1 MCIKEAHHIM
11 KETTKNQMNYLFI
24 KTATGNTSE
33 QSQSITNIVEL
44 ERRFLLQLEAYPS
57 FPAEDQMVIDYF
69 CNQLRHSI
77 TTREKSEAYC
87 NLTRMLAKFMKIG
100 TEWLNSQYGIDLV
113 VISTARQKS
122 LVSEFAKLLD
132 KSNQKDP
139 SFISDVYGV
148 RYITLNG
155 GKHAINKTAFAT
167 VKLLN
172 VLCGLSK
179 KDRMDFAQY
188 IKNTNQ
194 DSEVLEL
201 FLIPFV
207 LKPLKRSDKGKF
219 IPENFPE
226 IELPDRQTQKLLKP
240 FSNCIK
246 NYFKPKANG
255 YQSLHFILA
264 VDSSSEYAGFEIELQ
279 ARTAKMHRFAEKANA
294 SHLKYKEAV
303 HEYREIFEPTDEEL
317 SSIMLDTFFNV
328 RNVAEADLEGFL
340 MPKTL

>member
-1 MCIKEAHHIM
+1 M

-33 QSQSITNIVEL
+33 QSQPITNIVEL

-57 FPAEDQMVIDYF
+57 FPAEDQMVVDYF

-77 TTREKSEAYC
+77 TTRTKSEAYC
-87 NLTRMLAKFMKIG
+87 HLTRMLAKFMKIG

-122 LVSEFAKLLD
+122 LVSELAKLLH
-132 KSNQKDP
+132 KSDEMNP
-139 SFISDVYGV
+139 GFISDIFGV

-155 GKHAINKTAFAT
+155 GKSAINKTAFAT

-179 KDRMDFAQY
+179 KDRTDFAQY
-188 IKNTNQ
+188 LKNSSQ
-194 DSEVLEL
+194 DTDILDL
-201 FLIPFV
+201 FLVPFV
-207 LKPLKRSDKGKF
+207 LKPITRTDKGKF
-219 IPENFPE
+219 LLENHPD
-226 IELPDRQTQKLLKP
+226 IELPDRETQKLLRP
-240 FSNCIK
+240 FAGCVK
-246 NYFKPKANG
+246 NYFRPKANG
-255 YQSLHFILA
+255 YQSLHFILSI
-264 VDSSSEYAGFEIELQ
+264 DGNSEYTGFEVELQ
-279 ARTAKMHRFAEKANA
+279 ARTAKMHRFAEQANA
-294 SHLKYKEAV
+294 NHEKYKEAV

-340 MPKTL
+340 IPKTL